1 MAFHRERPVRTYP
14 SLVRDLERDQV
25 GPTPPPKRDYEREML
40 ELLSTQQL
48 RAIAKREGAK
58 VPQKYGVGMRARFID
73 AILERRR
80 RCRGSR
86 RTDATGR

>member
-1 MAFHRERPVRTYP
+1 MEK
-14 SLVRDLERDQV
+14 DQV

-58 VPQKYGVGMRARFID
+58 VPQRYGPGMRTRFID
-73 AILERRR
+73 AILARRR
-80 RCRGSR
+80 RCRDSR